1 MPRWRAF
8 YHLVWATRGREP
20 LITPTLEP
28 LVYRQLRQI
37 AQHHGVNVHAVGGI
51 ADHVHMAV
59 SVPPSLAVAVVV
71 KRIKGAS
78 SRAIGKATN
87 ESFTWQGDYG
97 VDTFSERHLPKVVA
111 YINNQHRHHAE
122 QTIWASIEEIPEPT
136 DEDE

>member
-1 MPRWRAF
+1 
-8 YHLVWATRGREP
+8 
-20 LITPTLEP
+20 
-28 LVYRQLRQI
+28 VYRQLRQI

-111 YINNQHRHHAE
+111 HINNQHRYHAE